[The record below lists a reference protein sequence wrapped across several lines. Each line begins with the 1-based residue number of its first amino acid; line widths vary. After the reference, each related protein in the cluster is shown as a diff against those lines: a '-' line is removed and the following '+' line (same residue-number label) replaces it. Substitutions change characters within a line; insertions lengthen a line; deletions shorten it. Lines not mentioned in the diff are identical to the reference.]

1 MAHAERPALNAF
13 RPLAGR
19 RRSSWLQALVVGV
32 GATLIGTA
40 TGANAPARSAPSPQ
54 APLAQTSAPSLGGA
68 APAQPGAT
76 NLAEASGADQSASTP
91 DQLALVEILRRK
103 GVVFYG
109 AWWCGHCA
117 HQKRLF
123 GAEAASKLPY
133 VECDKDDPGRQR
145 CQTAK
150 IRAFPTWD
158 YKGERREGVLELE
171 ELRVWVGV
179 PNGSA
184 SRAAKGSQT

>member
-1 MAHAERPALNAF
+1 
-13 RPLAGR
+13 
-19 RRSSWLQALVVGV
+19 VGV
-32 GATLIGTA
+32 SAALIGTA
-40 TGANAPARSAPSPQ
+40 TGANAPARSAPAPQ
-54 APLAQTSAPSLGGA
+54 APLANASAPSLGSP
-68 APAQPGAT
+68 APAQPGQT
-76 NLAEASGADQSASTP
+76 LLAQASNSDLNASTP

-158 YKGERREGVLELE
+158 YKGERREGVQELD
-171 ELRVWVGV
+171 ELRIWVGV

-184 SRAAKGSQT
+184 SRSAKGAQT

>member
-1 MAHAERPALNAF
+1 MVPLADPALRAPMALGQGQC
-13 RPLAGR
+13 RPW
-19 RRSSWLQALVVGV
+19 RSALLVGV
-32 GATLIGTA
+32 SAVLVATSIGAHG
-40 TGANAPARSAPSPQ
+40 PARSSTAPSPG
-54 APLAQTSAPSLGGA
+54 ASVAGPALAKPARSL
-68 APAQPGAT
+68 
-76 NLAEASGADQSASTP
+76 LAEAGASAVLKASSP

-103 GVVFYG
+103 GVLFYG

-117 HQKRLF
+117 HQKSLF

-133 VECDKDDPGRQR
+133 VECDKDDPGRLR

-171 ELRVWVGV
+171 ELRVWVGA
-179 PNGSA
+179 PRGATNPS
-184 SRAAKGSQT
+184 SKGSQT

>member
-1 MAHAERPALNAF
+1 VAGPALAK
-13 RPLAGR
+13 
-19 RRSSWLQALVVGV
+19 
-32 GATLIGTA
+32 
-40 TGANAPARSAPSPQ
+40 PARS
-54 APLAQTSAPSLGGA
+54 L
-68 APAQPGAT
+68 
-76 NLAEASGADQSASTP
+76 LAEAGASSVLKASSP

-103 GVVFYG
+103 GVLFYG

-117 HQKRLF
+117 HQKSLF

-133 VECDKDDPGRQR
+133 VECDKDDPGRLR

-184 SRAAKGSQT
+184 SRSAKGSQI